1 MERLVI
7 KGGRRLTGTVKIS
20 GAKNAVLPIIAA
32 TLLGQDK
39 TTCLDE
45 VPNLED
51 VKTISE
57 VLKTLG
63 VNVRHEKENNQ
74 LYVDASKI
82 ENVTAPYDLVRKM
95 RASFLIMGPLLARLG
110 AAKISLPGGCAIGT
124 RPIDLHLKGFAA
136 LGAKIDIGH
145 GDITASAPEG
155 LHGARIYL
163 DFPSVGA
170 TENILMAASMAQG
183 QTILENPAQ
192 EPEIVDLANYLNIMG
207 ARIRGAGTNV
217 IKIDGVD
224 KLIARDYTI
233 IPDRI
238 EAGTYMIAAAMTRGD
253 IYVENAIS
261 EHLKP
266 VIAKLK
272 EAGVT
277 VIEDVDGI
285 RVSNTDERLLPIL
298 DTLKNC
304 GVSIQEN
311 VTNFEFPK
319 SALNISEKVSAAFEE
334 LKNIGIKIFET
345 AETFKISND
354 KRPRAV
360 DIKTLPYPGFP
371 TDMQAQFMA
380 MLAVSEGTG
389 IVTETVFENRFM
401 HVDELRRMGA
411 QIKID
416 GRTSVVE
423 GVEKLTGCQ
432 VKATD
437 LRAGAAIVLAGLVA
451 DGETTISYIHH
462 IDRGYDRLVEKLV
475 NLGADIR
482 RVDS

>member
-7 KGGRRLTGTVKIS
+7 KGGNKLFGTVKIS
-20 GAKNAVLPIIAA
+20 GAKNAVLPVIAA
-32 TLLGQDK
+32 TLLGQDRE
-39 TTCLDE
+39 TCLDE
-45 VPNLED
+45 VPNLDD

-63 VNVRHEKENNQ
+63 VKVRHEISKNQ

-82 ENVTAPYDLVRKM
+82 ENVVAPYDLVRKM

-124 RPIDLHLKGFAA
+124 RPIDLHLKGFEA

-145 GDITASAPEG
+145 GDITASAPNG
-155 LHGARIYL
+155 LKGARIYL

-170 TENILMAASMAQG
+170 TENILMAASMAEG

-217 IKIDGVD
+217 IKIEGVK
-224 KLIARDYTI
+224 KLIARDYAI

-238 EAGTYMIAAAMTRGD
+238 EAGTYMIAAAMTGGNVY
-253 IYVENAIS
+253 IANAIS

-277 VIEDVDGI
+277 VIEDVEGI
-285 RVSNTDERLLPIL
+285 RV
-298 DTLKNC
+298 KC
-304 GVSIQEN
+304 
-311 VTNFEFPK
+311 
-319 SALNISEKVSAAFEE
+319 
-334 LKNIGIKIFET
+334 
-345 AETFKISND
+345 D

-380 MLAVSEGTG
+380 MLTISEGTSM
-389 IVTETVFENRFM
+389 VTETVFENRFM
-401 HVDELRRMGA
+401 HVDEFRRMGA
-411 QIKID
+411 KIKVD
-416 GRTSVVE
+416 GRTAVID

-437 LRAGAAIVLAGLVA
+437 LRAGAAVVLAGLVA
-451 DGETTISYIHH
+451 DGTTQISYIHH
-462 IDRGYDRLVEKLV
+462 IDRGYDNLVYKLV
-475 NLGADIR
+475 NLGADIQ
-482 RVDS
+482 RVDF